1 MTMHPALKVFTM
13 GLLSLLA
20 GCRSSL
26 PPISNEAQV
35 DLPRFM
41 GDWYVIANIPTS
53 IERDA
58 HNAVE
63 TYRLDDDGSIATTFT
78 FRDGA
83 FDGKV
88 KRYCPRGFVRDTQ
101 SKAIWDMQFIWPIKA
116 DYRIVYVSPDYQ
128 RTIIGRQKRD
138 NVWIMARTPQIS
150 PAELQDLRDRVGRE
164 SYDLTKLLPV
174 PQQWPESASAPARSA
189 EEPCT

>member
-1 MTMHPALKVFTM
+1 MKVMTL
-13 GLLSLLA
+13 GLLSLLG

-26 PPISNEAQV
+26 PPISHEANV
-35 DLPRFM
+35 DLARFM
-41 GDWYVIANIPTS
+41 GDWYVIANIPTA

-63 TYRLDDDGSIATTFT
+63 SYRLDSDGSIATTFT

-83 FDGKV
+83 FDGKL
-88 KRYCPRGFVRDTQ
+88 KRYCPRGFLTEDP
-101 SKAIWDMQFIWPIKA
+101 SKAIWNMQFIWPLKA

-150 PAELQDLRDRVGRE
+150 DAELEDLRQRVGRE
-164 SYDLTKLLPV
+164 SYDLSQLKPV
-174 PQQWPESASAPARSA
+174 PQQWPENAGAAPRSA
-189 EEPCT
+189 EEPCS

>member
-1 MTMHPALKVFTM
+1 MNVHQSIKVLTM
-13 GLLSLLA
+13 GLLALLG

-26 PPISNEAQV
+26 PPLTNEPKV
-35 DLPRFM
+35 DLARFM

-63 TYRLDDDGSIATTFT
+63 SYQLDSDGSIATTFT

-83 FDGKV
+83 FDGKI
-88 KRYCPRGFVRDTQ
+88 KRYCPRGFVSDDP
-101 SKAIWDMQFIWPIKA
+101 SSAIWGMQFVWPIKA
-116 DYRIVYVSPDYQ
+116 DYRIVYVSPDYL

-150 PAELQDLRDRVGRE
+150 AAELEELRGRVAKE
-164 SYDLTKLLPV
+164 SYDMAKLKPV
-174 PQQWPESASAPARSA
+174 PQQWPESADATPRSA
-189 EEPCT
+189 QEPCT